1 MFAWYLADKRQRYRA
16 PTDYTL
22 LTDPRRPCYS
32 LFYSLFFLSLSLF
45 PSFSSLPFLAT
56 HVIVP
61 PPCVF
66 SRAGCGGGVTKR
78 HSFVPLIKISLL
90 SLPSSPLRFAVGQ
103 ILSGLT
109 RIDRVFRFVP
119 IEERSFSREFRTRIM
134 SYASLC
140 ILDSKKKLS
149 RLNEFY

>member
-1 MFAWYLADKRQRYRA
+1 MAV
-16 PTDYTL
+16 L
-22 LTDPRRPCYS
+22 LS
-32 LFYSLFFLSLSLF
+32 FLFPLLLSLSLF
-45 PSFSSLPFLAT
+45 FLYFHPFYSSLHLSSSAY
-56 HVIVP
+56 P

-66 SRAGCGGGVTKR
+66 SRAECGGGVTKR

-90 SLPSSPLRFAVGQ
+90 SLPSSPLPFAVGQ